1 MTIEDALSRFLI
13 QLDADG
19 RSPHTLAQYRRHLR
33 TLARWAADVGHSGQV
48 SEISHE
54 DLARF
59 LVSPQGQTSARGGKK
74 KAASLNCLRSSL
86 KGFFRYLHRAGYTA
100 EDPSVVIRRASR

>member
-33 TLARWAADVGHSGQV
+33 TLARWAADVGSQSPSWKQV
-48 SEISHE
+48 HVRLPPRRL
-54 DLARF
+54 D
-59 LVSPQGQTSARGGKK
+59 
-74 KAASLNCLRSSL
+74 
-86 KGFFRYLHRAGYTA
+86 TA
-100 EDPSVVIRRASR
+100 HAFVETIH